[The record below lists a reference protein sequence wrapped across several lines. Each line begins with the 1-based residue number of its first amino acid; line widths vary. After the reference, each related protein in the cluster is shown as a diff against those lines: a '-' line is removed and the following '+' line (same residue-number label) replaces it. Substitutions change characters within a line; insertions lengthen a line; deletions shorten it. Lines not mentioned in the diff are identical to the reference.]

1 MVNMIMKRKGRLT
14 QLEECLVCNQDAG
27 GSNPSSSTPCCSAVF
42 DEIQQQIAIRDEYER
57 KRDAYE

>member
-1 MVNMIMKRKGRLT
+1 
-14 QLEECLVCNQDAG
+14 
-27 GSNPSSSTPCCSAVF
+27 VF